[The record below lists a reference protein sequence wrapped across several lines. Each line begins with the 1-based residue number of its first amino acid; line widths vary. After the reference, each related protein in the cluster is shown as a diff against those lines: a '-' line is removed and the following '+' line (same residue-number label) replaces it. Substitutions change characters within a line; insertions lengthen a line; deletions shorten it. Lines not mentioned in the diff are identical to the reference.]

1 MNESRMLAPVAL
13 FVYNRPDHTRRTL
26 DALRAN
32 ALAASTPLYVFC
44 DAPADEASIPA
55 VRQVRDLV
63 SDVDGFASVTVVHRE
78 RNLGLADSIID
89 GVGMLC
95 ERHGRVIVL
104 EDDLV
109 TSPHFL
115 QYMNDALRTYEHDD
129 RVASVSAYMYP
140 LDAAPEGLETV
151 LLEFPMSWGWATWR
165 RSWALFEPDGRS
177 LLARLEARGMLA
189 SFDRV
194 GPGAFARMLRAQIE
208 GRNNSWFIRWHATL
222 YLEGRLSLAP
232 TRSLVNNIGLDGTG
246 VHCSQW
252 AFDPFQVEPS
262 ATAIRI
268 TATPYSLDA
277 GFEAALQRF
286 FRRSR
291 RLRYVNAIYRLISK
305 ALMRV
310 GINLKGFNGK
320 H

>member
-1 MNESRMLAPVAL
+1 MNYAPVAL
-13 FVYNRPDHTRRTL
+13 FVYNRPEHTRGTI

-32 ALAASTPLYVFC
+32 PLAEATSLYVFS
-44 DAPADEASIPA
+44 DAPRDENSIDA
-55 VRQVRDLV
+55 VRQVRDLI
-63 SDVDGFASVTVVHRE
+63 SDIRGFASVTVVRRE
-78 RNLGLADSIID
+78 HNFGLADSIID

-95 ERHGRVIVL
+95 EQHGRVIVL

-115 QYMNDALRTYEHDD
+115 QYMNDALRTYEDDD

-140 LDAAPEGLETV
+140 LGATPEGPETV

-165 RSWALFEPDGRS
+165 RAWALFEPDGRR
-177 LLARLEARGMLA
+177 LVERLESRGLLQ

-208 GRNNSWFIRWHATL
+208 GRNNSWFIRWHASL
-222 YLEGRLSLAP
+222 YLAGRLSLAP

-252 AFDPFQVEPS
+252 AFDPFKVEPS

-268 TATPYSLDA
+268 TATPYRLDA

-305 ALMRV
+305 VLMRV
-310 GINLKGFNGK
+310 GINLGGFNGK
-320 H
+320 R